1 MQFQF
6 EPEATEELEEA
17 AAYLDEQSSRLGER
31 FLAEVESARQLME
44 RFPRSGSPLRGA
56 LRRTMLRTF
65 PYQLIDRVEG
75 DLIRI
80 YAVAHLKRRSG
91 YWRKRLQR

>member
-1 MQFQF
+1 
-6 EPEATEELEEA
+6 
-17 AAYLDEQSSRLGER
+17 
-31 FLAEVESARQLME
+31 
-44 RFPRSGSPLRGA
+44 
-56 LRRTMLRTF
+56 MLRTF

-80 YAVAHLKRRSG
+80 YAVAYLKRRSG